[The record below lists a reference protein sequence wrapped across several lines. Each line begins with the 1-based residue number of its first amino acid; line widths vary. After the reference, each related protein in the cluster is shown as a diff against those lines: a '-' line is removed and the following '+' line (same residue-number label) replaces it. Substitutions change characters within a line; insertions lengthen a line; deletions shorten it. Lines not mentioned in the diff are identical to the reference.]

1 MRMKGSHKV
10 SVLQG
15 RTKECYI
22 TGRTDGLHKHHIF
35 FGTGNRAISDKYG
48 FWVWLIPEL
57 HNMSD
62 EGVHGKNGHDLDIQL
77 KQDCQRAFEA
87 AGHTRDEFRQLVGKS
102 YL

>member
-1 MRMKGSHKV
+1 MRGSHSI

-15 RTKECYI
+15 KTKECYI
-22 TGRTDGLHKHHIF
+22 TGHTGCLHKHHIYY
-35 FGTGNRAISDKYG
+35 GTGNRAISDKYG

-62 EGVHGKNGHDLDIQL
+62 EGIHNGNKELDQQL
-77 KQDCQRAFEA
+77 KKECQTAYEA
-87 AGHTRDEFRQLVGKS
+87 SGHTREEFRALIGKS